1 MTRRARASPSQ
12 HGAVAPQ
19 PSGVAG
25 THRYVEHT
33 GEVELELEG
42 PTEAAVF
49 EQAALALAELVRRP
63 GGGAAESREIVLPPA
78 ERSLLLVDWLGEL
91 VFLAEVDGFVPDRV
105 TRLDVDASG
114 LHVLVE
120 GRCGTPAHL
129 VKAVTLHGLRFGRD
143 AGGGWQARVVLD
155 V

>member
-1 MTRRARASPSQ
+1 VGYRF
-12 HGAVAPQ
+12 
-19 PSGVAG
+19 
-25 THRYVEHT
+25 VEHV
-33 GEVELELEG
+33 GELELRL
-42 PTEAAVF
+42 EAASEPEIF
-49 EQAALALAELVRRP
+49 GAALAAFAELVRTD
-63 GGGAAESREIVLPPA
+63 GEGDPA
-78 ERSLLLVDWLGEL
+78 SHEVELTAGEHALLLVDWLGEL

>member
-1 MTRRARASPSQ
+1 MRRPST
-12 HGAVAPQ
+12 
-19 PSGVAG
+19 G

-63 GGGAAESREIVLPPA
+63 GGGTAESREIALPSA

-91 VFLAEVDGFVPDRV
+91 VFLAEVDGFVADRV
-105 TRLDVDASG
+105 FRLDVDASG
-114 LHVLVE
+114 LRAVVE
-120 GRCGTPAHL
+120 GRRGSPAHL
-129 VKAVTLHGLRFGRD
+129 VKAVTLHGLHFGKAR
-143 AGGGWQARVVLD
+143 GGGWQARVVLD

>member
-1 MTRRARASPSQ
+1 
-12 HGAVAPQ
+12 VAPQ
-19 PSGVAG
+19 SSGVAG

-42 PTEAAVF
+42 PTEAAVL

-63 GGGAAESREIVLPPA
+63 GGGAPGSREITLPPA

-91 VFLAEVDGFVPDRV
+91 VFLAEVDGFVPDRIS
-105 TRLDVDASG
+105 RLEVDASG
-114 LHVLVE
+114 LRAVVE
-120 GRCGTPAHL
+120 GRRGRPAHL
-129 VKAVTLHGLRFGRD
+129 VKAVTLHGLRFGK
-143 AGGGWQARVVLD
+143 APGGGWQARVVLD